1 MRTIT
6 KSFKV
11 YNYNELSEEA
21 KEKVKE
27 WYLDDDTR
35 VWDFSD
41 MCNEDLKELFRSDLK
56 VQYSLSYCQG
66 DGLNIYGEVEA
77 EEIFKCL
84 EEHRAG
90 TQFAQFENMLTEKE
104 KKTILH
110 YADECGKIKL
120 EQNRRY
126 SYSLADYIDI
136 VEEWEY
142 QLENYSC
149 FKNINTE
156 ALQKFEKLVRGIF
169 YKLCKDYEKNGY
181 NYFYEVDEEELAEV
195 CNINGWEF
203 YESGEFFAA

>member
-1 MRTIT
+1 MRTVTNI
-6 KSFKV
+6 FNV

-35 VWDFSD
+35 VSDFSD

-90 TQFAQFENMLTEKE
+90 TQFAQFENILTEKE
-104 KKTILH
+104 RKTILH

-120 EQNRRY
+120 EQNRQY
-126 SYSLADYIDI
+126 SYSLTNYIDI
-136 VEEWEY
+136 VEEWSY
-142 QLENYSC
+142 QLENYSY
-149 FKNINTE
+149 FKNINIE
-156 ALQKFEKLVRGIF
+156 ALQKFEKLVKGIF
-169 YKLCKDYEKNGY
+169 NKLCKDYEKNGY
-181 NYFYEVDEEELAEV
+181 EYFYEVDESEIAE
-195 CNINGWEF
+195 CCEANN
-203 YESGEFFAA
+203 YEFFEDGTFYC

>member
-6 KSFKV
+6 KVFKV

-35 VWDFSD
+35 VLVFSD
-41 MCNEDLKELFRSDLK
+41 MCNEDLKEFFRSDLK

-66 DGLNIYGEVEA
+66 DGLNIYGEIEA
-77 EEIFKCL
+77 KEIFKCL

-90 TQFAQFENMLTEKE
+90 AQFAQFENMLTEKE

-120 EQNRRY
+120 EQNLRY
-126 SYSLADYIDI
+126 SYSLADHID
-136 VEEWEY
+136 VVNEWEY
-142 QLENYSC
+142 QLKNYSC

-169 YKLCKDYEKNGY
+169 NKLCKDYEKNGY
-181 NYFYEVDEEELAEV
+181 EYFYEVEEEELSEACEA
-195 CNINGWEF
+195 NGWEF
-203 YESGEFFAA
+203 YESGKFFVA